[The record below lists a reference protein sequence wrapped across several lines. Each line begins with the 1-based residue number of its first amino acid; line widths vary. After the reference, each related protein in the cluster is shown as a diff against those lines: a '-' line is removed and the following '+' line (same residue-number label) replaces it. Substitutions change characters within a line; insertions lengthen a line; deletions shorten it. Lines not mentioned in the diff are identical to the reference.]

1 MAASSPPASAPV
13 GATGQA
19 AVEQSQRMQQS
30 RDVKTQAALAVA
42 QKEMAAQLQ
51 GVVVTGQS
59 DAIGRQT
66 NQATQI
72 VAGRH
77 FQQSGAVWTDLQHAK
92 TQRGVKIEPLSKAYF
107 AVLARLPELENYW
120 KQLDEVLDAGKRVS
134 VQISKGGAST
144 MSTAE
149 LTQLVT
155 EFRSH

>member
-1 MAASSPPASAPV
+1 
-13 GATGQA
+13 
-19 AVEQSQRMQQS
+19 MQKS
-30 RDVKTQAALAVA
+30 RDVRSQAALDVA

-51 GVVVTGQS
+51 SVVVTGQS
-59 DAIGRQT
+59 AANGGRA
-66 NQATQI
+66 NQAATQTI
-72 VAGRH
+72 AGRH

-92 TQRGVKIEPLSKAYF
+92 TQRVVSIEPFSKAYF

-120 KQLDEVLDAGKRVS
+120 KQLDEVLVAGKRVS

-155 EFRSH
+155 EFRSN